1 MRYFGPGRATSA
13 PPRPAHTRPGGG
25 LLVATASRPHKSA
38 CIAAGNPAGR
48 TRGSRN
54 KLSEAVICALLRD
67 FSRHEEKAIAKV
79 RRDQPGIYL
88 KVLAL
93 LIPRQDKLE
102 HTNTIKTMTDEELE
116 SAIAFLHE
124 MMAAQA
130 VGSAHLVEMKAEPA
144 ALPAPGGQ
152 SPEKLSSKRKPNRLM
167 IEVDTAIG
175 PQERMPR
182 KVRPP
187 AGE

>member
-1 MRYFGPGRATSA
+1 M
-13 PPRPAHTRPGGG
+13 
-25 LLVATASRPHKSA
+25 
-38 CIAAGNPAGR
+38 
-48 TRGSRN
+48 
-54 KLSEAVICALLRD
+54 
-67 FSRHEEKAIAKV
+67 

-175 PQERMPR
+175 PRERMPR

>member
-1 MRYFGPGRATSA
+1 
-13 PPRPAHTRPGGG
+13 
-25 LLVATASRPHKSA
+25 
-38 CIAAGNPAGR
+38 
-48 TRGSRN
+48 
-54 KLSEAVICALLRD
+54 LLRD
-67 FSRHEEKAIAKV
+67 FSRHGEKAIARV
-79 RRDQPGIYL
+79 RQTQPGVYL

-130 VGSAHLVEMKAEPA
+130 VGSAMKAEPA

-175 PQERMPR
+175 PFMERIPR
-182 KVRPP
+182 RMRAP
-187 AGE
+187 ADD